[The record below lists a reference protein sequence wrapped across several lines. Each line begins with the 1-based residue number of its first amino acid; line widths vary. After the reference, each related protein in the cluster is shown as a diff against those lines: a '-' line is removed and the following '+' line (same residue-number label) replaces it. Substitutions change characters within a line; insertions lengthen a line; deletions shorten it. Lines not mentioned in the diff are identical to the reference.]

1 MSRGSAS
8 WRSDH
13 ALLLYLA
20 LLQHCAA
27 TRQKCLSH
35 YVGDGL
41 MFVLLQKPLCVKII
55 SSVKWNGFYL
65 KCVVEIFMLLIRLLK
80 ILAITDPIL
89 QWLSNH

>member
-1 MSRGSAS
+1 MSRGSVS

-20 LLQHCAA
+20 PLHHCAA
-27 TRQKCLSH
+27 TKGKCLSH

-55 SSVKWNGFYL
+55 STVKWSGLYL
-65 KCVVEIFMLLIRLLK
+65 KSVVEIFMLIRLLK
-80 ILAITDPIL
+80 ILAPNIIVV
-89 QWLSNH
+89 Q

>member
-1 MSRGSAS
+1 MSCGSVS

-20 LLQHCAA
+20 LLHHCAA
-27 TRQKCLSH
+27 TKGKCLSH

-55 SSVKWNGFYL
+55 STIKWNGLYL
-65 KCVVEIFMLLIRLLK
+65 KSVVEIFMLIRLLK
-80 ILAITDPIL
+80 ILAPNIIVVK
-89 QWLSNH
+89 